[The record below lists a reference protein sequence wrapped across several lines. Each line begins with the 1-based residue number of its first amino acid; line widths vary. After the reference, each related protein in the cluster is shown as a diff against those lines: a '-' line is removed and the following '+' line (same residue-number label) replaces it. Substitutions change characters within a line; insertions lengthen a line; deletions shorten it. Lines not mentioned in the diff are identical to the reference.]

1 MIQIVE
7 VTTKKQL
14 KTFASLPIKLYK
26 DCPYYVPS
34 MRDDEMS
41 IMNPKKNFNLGHCD
55 CKCFLAYKDGKA
67 VGRIAGIINKKANE
81 IYNHKYIRFA
91 RLAAID
97 DIEVFRALLN
107 AVENYGKSQGLNKIH
122 GPWGFNDTD
131 RDGMLTYGFDKRS
144 TYSTEYSYPYYMEK
158 MVELGFRDESKWIER
173 DFVIPTEPYE
183 KIERIAEKLKKR
195 YKLIDVTET
204 MTINQIVKKYGDD
217 FFKAYNQAYSVLD
230 EYVPI
235 EGDAQKSVL
244 NQFATVINTRY
255 ASILVNEDDQV
266 VGFGLTIP
274 SLSEALIKSKG
285 KLLPFGFIGVLK
297 SIKKPKELEMVLIGV
312 RDEYKNSGIN
322 SICMSKIMNNVIK
335 DGIKKIESNPMLETN
350 LSIQAN
356 WNFAEN
362 TVIKMRQTY
371 YKEIV

>member
-7 VTTKKQL
+7 VKSKKQL
-14 KTFASLPIKLYK
+14 KIFAALPIKLYK
-26 DCPYYVPS
+26 GCPYYVPS
-34 MRDDEMS
+34 MRDDDFS
-41 IMNPKKNFNLGHCD
+41 ILNPKKNFNLGHCD
-55 CKCFLAYKDGKA
+55 CKCFLAYKDGKP

-97 DIEVFRALLN
+97 DIEVFRALIN
-107 AVENYGKSQGLNKIH
+107 AVEEYGKSEGLSSIH

-144 TYSTEYSYPYYMEK
+144 TYSTEYSYPYYMER
-158 MVELGFRDESKWIER
+158 MVELGFKDESKWIER
-173 DFVIPTEPYE
+173 DFVIPTKPYE

-195 YKLIDVTET
+195 YNLIDVTET

-274 SLSEALIKSKG
+274 SLADALIKSKG
-285 KLLPFGFIGVLK
+285 KLFPFGFIGVLK

-362 TVIKMRQTY
+362 TIIKKRQTY
-371 YKEIV
+371 SKEIV